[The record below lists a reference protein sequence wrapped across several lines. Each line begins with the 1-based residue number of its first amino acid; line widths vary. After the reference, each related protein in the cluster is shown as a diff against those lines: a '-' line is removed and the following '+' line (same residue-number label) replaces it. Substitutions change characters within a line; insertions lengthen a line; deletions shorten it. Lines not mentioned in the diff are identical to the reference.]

1 MTIHSPFKP
10 FKLTPCQFVLVD
22 PPLNPALDFITS
34 LLNGAIVPANKD
46 PVRENDMQ
54 ALRSMRGG
62 RSGAALSHVARD
74 HQPSPNPPLTL
85 P

>member
-22 PPLNPALDFITS
+22 PPQNPALDFITS
-34 LLNGAIVPANKD
+34 LLNDAIVPANKD
-46 PVRENDMQ
+46 PVREYDMR
-54 ALRSMRGG
+54 AFAGG
-62 RSGAALSHVARD
+62 GAALSHVALY
-74 HQPSPNPPLTL
+74 HQPSRTL